1 MLTVT
6 ILFLVFND
14 WHENIVEEVLDF
26 LQNDWMCFRIIF
38 LESIKSYTE
47 FGFGMIFLESD

>member
-1 MLTVT
+1 MLIGT

-14 WHENIVEEVLDF
+14 WHENIVEAVLDL
-26 LQNDWMCFRIIF
+26 LQNDCICFRLIF
-38 LESIKSYTE
+38 FESIKSYTE